1 MIAEV
6 SGLYRINV
14 AVISQQTQQTGK
26 EGIICIVCRC
36 TFINGAI
43 TKPIY

>member
-1 MIAEV
+1 MIADV

-26 EGIICIVCRC
+26 EGIICIVCR
-36 TFINGAI
+36 TFISGAF